1 MDVKA
6 ISKDTGLPARKVRL
20 IADLVEGKKIDEAL
34 AILKFVPSPKASMV
48 AKTIKSAA
56 ANAENNLQLA
66 PAELRVKRIFV
77 DKAKHLK
84 RFRAQ
89 ARGRAAPILKRSS
102 HITVIVG
109 EQEG

>member
-1 MDVKA
+1 MDIKA
-6 ISKDTGLPARKVRL
+6 IAKDTGLPARKVRL
-20 IADLVEGKKIDEAL
+20 IADLVEGKKVNEAL
-34 AILKFVPSPKASMV
+34 AILKFVPSPKAKAV

-56 ANAENNLQLA
+56 ASAENNYQLA
-66 PAELRVKRIFV
+66 TADLKVKRIFV
-77 DKAKHLK
+77 DKARHLK

>member
-1 MDVKA
+1 MDVRA
-6 ISKDTGLPARKVRL
+6 IAKDTGLPARKVRL
-20 IADLVEGKKIDEAL
+20 IADLVEGKRIDEAL
-34 AILKFVPSPKASMV
+34 AILQFIPSPKAKAI
-48 AKTIKSAA
+48 AKTIKSAVA
-56 ANAENNLQLA
+56 SAENNYQLV
-66 PAELRVKRIFV
+66 PADLKVKKIFV
-77 DKAKHLK
+77 DKARHLK

>member
-6 ISKDTGLPARKVRL
+6 IAKDTGLPARKVRL
-20 IADLVEGKKIDEAL
+20 IADLVEGKKINEAL
-34 AILKFVPSPKASMV
+34 AILKFVPSPKAEVV

-56 ANAENNLQLA
+56 ASAENNYQLA
-66 PAELRVKRIFV
+66 TADLKVKKIFV
-77 DKAKHLK
+77 DKARHLK

-102 HITVIVG
+102 HVTVIVG

>member
-1 MDVKA
+1 MDVRA
-6 ISKDTGLPARKVRL
+6 IAKDTGLPARKVRL
-20 IADLVEGKKIDEAL
+20 IADLVEGKKVNEAL
-34 AILKFVPSPKASMV
+34 AILKFVPSPKAEAV

-56 ANAENNLQLA
+56 ASAENNYQLA
-66 PAELRVKRIFV
+66 TADLKVKRIFV
-77 DKAKHLK
+77 DKARHLK